1 MCGKL
6 AYGKL
11 NYDKRMLGHK
21 QKLLG
26 HVPGVCRGLA
36 TPLMLYAISVWPR
49 SSILTK
55 RNPKVNS
62 DYVFISRT
70 CLTTHEY
77 GIHELTYCLL
87 KEKDSL
93 DCVRVVYFS
102 DSSVR
107 NSVFRTVSITVSYSS
122 RTCRT
127 TKSSW

>member
-1 MCGKL
+1 MAL
-6 AYGKL
+6 R
-11 NYDKRMLGHK
+11 NV
-21 QKLLG
+21 QKVSVRKTELRQ
-26 HVPGVCRGLA
+26 VNARARARVCWGSA
-36 TPLMLYAISVWPR
+36 TPLMLYTISVWPR